1 MSDLVSCSNCS
12 RLPQPKEEFLNSKN
26 KVCKLCR
33 KCREKS
39 TKRQSKPEV
48 KEYRKKWI
56 KEQDPEK
63 MKKQTREAMDNW
75 IKREKEKDEVAYNAK
90 IQERRKKCATTKLNQ
105 MKANAIKRDI
115 SWELTDEDA
124 LEMITSA
131 CVYCEYLDL
140 AKTTNGIDRL
150 DSTKNYSKENCVS
163 CCAHC
168 NIMKACYDPDT
179 FIERCRKIG
188 ECSLKFPDIP
198 KYDKIKTTKT
208 KKLILDQN

>member
-1 MSDLVSCSNCS
+1 MSDLVSCTNCS

-26 KVCKLCR
+26 RVCKLCR

-39 TKRQSKPEV
+39 VKRQSKPEV
-48 KEYRKKWI
+48 KEYIKNWR

-63 MKKQTREAMDNW
+63 RRVQGLEAVNNW

-90 IQERRKKCATTKLNQ
+90 IQATRKKCITTKLNQ
-105 MKANAIKRDI
+105 LKNSANKRDI
-115 SWELTDEDA
+115 PWELTDENA
-124 LEMITSA
+124 LIMITSS
-131 CVYCEYLDL
+131 CTFCGYLDL
-140 AKTTNGIDRL
+140 NETTNGIDRL
-150 DSTKNYSKENCVS
+150 DSSKCYTQNNCVP
-163 CCAHC
+163 CCSHC
-168 NIMKACYDPDT
+168 NIMKGCYDPDT

-188 ECSLKFPDIP
+188 ECSLKFSDIP